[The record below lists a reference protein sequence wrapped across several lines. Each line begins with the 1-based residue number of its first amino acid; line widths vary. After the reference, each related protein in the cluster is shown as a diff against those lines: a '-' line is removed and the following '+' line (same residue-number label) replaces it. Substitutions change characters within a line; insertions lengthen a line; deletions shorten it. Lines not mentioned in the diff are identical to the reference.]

1 MTALRALSALGERVE
16 MKSPLLEDGE
26 PALAVEILIESEAWR
41 MLPEAEDIVRRAI
54 AVAATC
60 PHPTLP
66 RKRARNLESLPRLPG
81 RPSGWGRRCNAEL
94 SVLLCDDEAIAR
106 LNAQWR
112 AQHKPTNVLSFPAP
126 PLQSAVP
133 DGKIPL
139 GDIAIAYE
147 TLAREAEENG
157 KTLSEHLSHLVVHGF
172 LHLLGYDHHMDD
184 EAERMERLERDILA
198 RIGVTDPYAACDA
211 DI

>member
-1 MTALRALSALGERVE
+1 MN
-16 MKSPLLEDGE
+16 SPPLEDPE
-26 PALAVEILIESEAWR
+26 PALAVDILIESEAWR

-54 AVAATC
+54 AFAATC
-60 PHPTLP
+60 PHPTVLGPRASRPHLP
-66 RKRARNLESLPRLPG
+66 ECGRDARGPR
-81 RPSGWGRRCNAEL
+81 RVGWGHHGDAEL

-112 AQHKPTNVLSFPAP
+112 GQHKPTNVLSFPAP
-126 PLQSAVP
+126 PLQGAVR
-133 DGKIPL
+133 DEKIPL

-157 KTLSEHLSHLVVHGF
+157 KTLSAHLSHLVVHGF

-184 EAERMERLERDILA
+184 DAERMERLERDILA
-198 RIGVTDPYAACDA
+198 RIGVADPYAACDA